1 MAKKP
6 PITNVTSGFSSTIA
20 LNNNFTS
27 LRDGFDNTLSLDGS
41 TPNAMQTELDL
52 ANNNIINAGSVET
65 DTLLLGGVLMT
76 PSGVDPV
83 YSGTISSFGA
93 SLIDDVDAAAGRATL
108 GLGTAATSSTTDF
121 VGTSGSGTITGDLDI
136 TGDLEV
142 TSDGLPSTV
151 LDRLNSDGTILELKK
166 DGTTVGSI
174 STKVDA
180 VDGVGDMYLGTGDT
194 GLFFHD
200 RNNQILPVD
209 TATGLTRNSIVHLG
223 STSAKFAQVHSATF
237 HGDGSNLTN
246 TPNKSFA
253 ESYVTYSGSTPT
265 QVDGYGFSSV
275 SRPAVGQTSFVFS
288 TAQPDTNYVVDIKF
302 QGGIGAGDARWS
314 SWVYAKSTTGYTVIF
329 RFVTLAASD
338 VDLWTT
344 ARRLT

>member
-1 MAKKP
+1 MSKKP

-27 LRDGFDNTLSLDGS
+27 LSDGFNNTLSLDGS

-93 SLIDDVDAAAGRATL
+93 SLIDDVDAAAGRTTL
-108 GLGTAATSSTTDF
+108 GLSTVASTGSYTDLSNQPSLNFASSAQGVLADSSVQPTDTQAESAWTTGTSTTE
-121 VGTSGSGTITGDLDI
+121 SLASPAKI
-136 TGDLEV
+136 
-142 TSDGLPSTV
+142 
-151 LDRLNSDGTILELKK
+151 K
-166 DGTTVGSI
+166 
-174 STKVDA
+174 
-180 VDGVGDMYLGTGDT
+180 
-194 GLFFHD
+194 
-200 RNNQILPVD
+200 
-209 TATGLTRNSIVHLG
+209 
-223 STSAKFAQVHSATF
+223 SAIESLVAS
-237 HGDGSNLTN
+237 
-246 TPNKSFA
+246 PKSFA
-253 ESYVTYSGSTPT
+253 ESYVTYSGTTPT

-288 TAQPDTNYVVDIKF
+288 TVQPDTDYVVDIKF

-314 SWVYAKSTTGYTVIF
+314 SWVYAKSTTGYTIIF
-329 RFVTLAASD
+329 RFVTLVAVD

>member
-1 MAKKP
+1 MAKTP
-6 PITNVTSGFSSTIA
+6 PITNVTSGFSSTTA

-27 LRDGFDNTLSLDGS
+27 LRDGFNNTLSLDGS

-93 SLIDDVDAAAGRATL
+93 SLIDDADAAAGRTTL
-108 GLGTAATSSTTDF
+108 GLSTVAATGSYTDLSNQPSLNFASSAQGALADSSIQPTDIQATSAWET
-121 VGTSGSGTITGDLDI
+121 GTSNTESLA
-136 TGDLEV
+136 
-142 TSDGLPSTV
+142 SP
-151 LDRLNSDGTILELKK
+151 
-166 DGTTVGSI
+166 
-174 STKVDA
+174 
-180 VDGVGDMYLGTGDT
+180 
-194 GLFFHD
+194 
-200 RNNQILPVD
+200 
-209 TATGLTRNSIVHLG
+209 
-223 STSAKFAQVHSATF
+223 AKIKAAIESLVAS
-237 HGDGSNLTN
+237 
-246 TPNKSFA
+246 PKSFA
-253 ESYVTYSGSTPT
+253 ESYVTYSGTTPT

-275 SRPAVGQTSFVFS
+275 SRPAIGQTSFVFS

-302 QGGIGAGDARWS
+302 QGGINAGDARWS
-314 SWVYAKSTTGYTVIF
+314 SWVYQKSTTGYTVIF

>member
-20 LNNNFTS
+20 LNSNFTS

-52 ANNNIINAGSVET
+52 ANNNIINAGNVET
-65 DTLLLGGVLMT
+65 DTLILGGVLMT

-93 SLIDDVDAAAGRATL
+93 SLIDDANAAAGRATL
-108 GLGTAATSSTTDF
+108 GLSTVASTGSYTDLSNQPSLNFASSAQGALADSSIQPTDTQATSAWETGTSTTE
-121 VGTSGSGTITGDLDI
+121 SLASPAKI
-136 TGDLEV
+136 
-142 TSDGLPSTV
+142 
-151 LDRLNSDGTILELKK
+151 K
-166 DGTTVGSI
+166 
-174 STKVDA
+174 
-180 VDGVGDMYLGTGDT
+180 
-194 GLFFHD
+194 
-200 RNNQILPVD
+200 
-209 TATGLTRNSIVHLG
+209 
-223 STSAKFAQVHSATF
+223 SAIESLVAS
-237 HGDGSNLTN
+237 
-246 TPNKSFA
+246 PKSFA
-253 ESYVTYSGSTPT
+253 ESYVTYSGTTPT

-288 TAQPDTNYVVDIKF
+288 TAQPDTDYVVDIKF
-302 QGGIGAGDARWS
+302 QGGIGASDARWS

-329 RFVTLAASD
+329 RFVTLATAD

>member
-1 MAKKP
+1 MSKKP

-20 LNNNFTS
+20 LNSNFTS
-27 LRDGFDNTLSLDGS
+27 LSDGFNNTLSLDGS

-93 SLIDDVDAAAGRATL
+93 SLIDDVDAAAGRTTL
-108 GLGTAATSSTTDF
+108 GLSTVASTGSYTDLSNQPSLNFASSAQGVLADSSVQPTDTQAESAWTTGTSTTE
-121 VGTSGSGTITGDLDI
+121 SLASPAKI
-136 TGDLEV
+136 
-142 TSDGLPSTV
+142 
-151 LDRLNSDGTILELKK
+151 K
-166 DGTTVGSI
+166 
-174 STKVDA
+174 
-180 VDGVGDMYLGTGDT
+180 
-194 GLFFHD
+194 
-200 RNNQILPVD
+200 
-209 TATGLTRNSIVHLG
+209 
-223 STSAKFAQVHSATF
+223 SAIESLVAS
-237 HGDGSNLTN
+237 
-246 TPNKSFA
+246 PKSFA
-253 ESYVTYSGSTPT
+253 ESYVTYSGTTPT

-288 TAQPDTNYVVDIKF
+288 TVQPDTDYVVDIKF

-314 SWVYAKSTTGYTVIF
+314 SWVYAKSTTGYTIIF
-329 RFVTLAASD
+329 RFVTLVAVD

>member
-52 ANNNIINAGSVET
+52 ANNNIINVGSVET

-93 SLIDDVDAAAGRATL
+93 SLIDDANAAAGRTTL
-108 GLGTAATSSTTDF
+108 GLSTVASTGSYTDLSNKPSLNFASPAQGALADSSIQPTDTQATSAWETGTSTTE
-121 VGTSGSGTITGDLDI
+121 SLASPAKI
-136 TGDLEV
+136 
-142 TSDGLPSTV
+142 
-151 LDRLNSDGTILELKK
+151 K
-166 DGTTVGSI
+166 
-174 STKVDA
+174 
-180 VDGVGDMYLGTGDT
+180 
-194 GLFFHD
+194 
-200 RNNQILPVD
+200 
-209 TATGLTRNSIVHLG
+209 
-223 STSAKFAQVHSATF
+223 SAIESLVAS
-237 HGDGSNLTN
+237 S
-246 TPNKSFA
+246 KSFA
-253 ESYVTYSGSTPT
+253 ESYVTYSGTTPT

-288 TAQPDTNYVVDIKF
+288 TAQPDTDYVVDIKF
-302 QGGIGAGDARWS
+302 QGGIGASDARWS

-329 RFVTLAASD
+329 RFVTLSASD

>member
-1 MAKKP
+1 MSKKP

-20 LNNNFTS
+20 LNSNFTS

-93 SLIDDVDAAAGRATL
+93 SLIDDANAAAGRTTL
-108 GLGTAATSSTTDF
+108 GLSTVAATGSYTDLSNQPSLNFASPAQGALADSSIQPTDIQATSSWET
-121 VGTSGSGTITGDLDI
+121 GTS
-136 TGDLEV
+136 
-142 TSDGLPSTV
+142 
-151 LDRLNSDGTILELKK
+151 
-166 DGTTVGSI
+166 TTESLASPAKI
-174 STKVDA
+174 K
-180 VDGVGDMYLGTGDT
+180 
-194 GLFFHD
+194 
-200 RNNQILPVD
+200 
-209 TATGLTRNSIVHLG
+209 
-223 STSAKFAQVHSATF
+223 SAIESLVAS
-237 HGDGSNLTN
+237 
-246 TPNKSFA
+246 PKSFA
-253 ESYVTYSGSTPT
+253 ESYVTYSGTTPT

-275 SRPAVGQTSFVFS
+275 SRPAVGSTVFVFS
-288 TAQPDTNYVVDIKF
+288 TAQPDTDYVVDIKF
-302 QGGIGAGDARWS
+302 QGGIGASDARWS
-314 SWVYAKSTTGYTVIF
+314 SWVFAKSTTGYTVMF
-329 RFVTLAASD
+329 RFVTLAAVD

>member
-6 PITNVTSGFSSTIA
+6 NITNVTSGFSSTIA

-52 ANNNIINAGSVET
+52 ANNNLINAGSVET

-93 SLIDDVDAAAGRATL
+93 SLIDDANAAAGRTTL
-108 GLGTAATSSTTDF
+108 GLSTVAATGSYTDLSNQPSLNFASSAQGALADSSIQPTDTQATSAWEAGTSTTE
-121 VGTSGSGTITGDLDI
+121 SLASPAKI
-136 TGDLEV
+136 
-142 TSDGLPSTV
+142 
-151 LDRLNSDGTILELKK
+151 K
-166 DGTTVGSI
+166 
-174 STKVDA
+174 
-180 VDGVGDMYLGTGDT
+180 
-194 GLFFHD
+194 
-200 RNNQILPVD
+200 
-209 TATGLTRNSIVHLG
+209 
-223 STSAKFAQVHSATF
+223 SAIESLVAS
-237 HGDGSNLTN
+237 
-246 TPNKSFA
+246 PKSFA
-253 ESYVTYSGSTPT
+253 ESYVTYSGTTPT

-275 SRPAVGQTSFVFS
+275 SRPAVGQTSLVFS
-288 TAQPDTNYVVDIKF
+288 TAQPNTDYVVDIKF
-302 QGGIGAGDARWS
+302 QGGIGASDARWS

-329 RFVTLAASD
+329 RFVTLSASD

>member
-6 PITNVTSGFSSTIA
+6 NITNVTSGFSSTIA

-52 ANNNIINAGSVET
+52 ANNNLINAGSVET

-93 SLIDDVDAAAGRATL
+93 SLIDDANAAAGRTTL
-108 GLGTAATSSTTDF
+108 GLSTVAATGSYTDLSNQPSLNFASSAQGALADSSIQPTDTQATSAWEAGTSTTE
-121 VGTSGSGTITGDLDI
+121 SLASPAKI
-136 TGDLEV
+136 
-142 TSDGLPSTV
+142 
-151 LDRLNSDGTILELKK
+151 K
-166 DGTTVGSI
+166 
-174 STKVDA
+174 
-180 VDGVGDMYLGTGDT
+180 
-194 GLFFHD
+194 
-200 RNNQILPVD
+200 
-209 TATGLTRNSIVHLG
+209 
-223 STSAKFAQVHSATF
+223 SAIESLVAS
-237 HGDGSNLTN
+237 
-246 TPNKSFA
+246 PKSFA
-253 ESYVTYSGSTPT
+253 ESYVTYSGTTPT

-288 TAQPDTNYVVDIKF
+288 TAQPDTDYVVDIKF

-329 RFVTLAASD
+329 RFVNFISI
-338 VDLWTT
+338 
-344 ARRLT
+344 RCRLMDNG

>member
-1 MAKKP
+1 MAKTP
-6 PITNVTSGFSSTIA
+6 PITNVTSGFSSTTA

-52 ANNNIINAGSVET
+52 ANNDIINAGSVET

-93 SLIDDVDAAAGRATL
+93 SLIDDVNAAAGRTTL
-108 GLGTAATSSTTDF
+108 GLSTVASTGSYTDLSNQPSFASTAQGALADSSIQPTDTQATSTWETGTSTTE
-121 VGTSGSGTITGDLDI
+121 SLASPAKI
-136 TGDLEV
+136 
-142 TSDGLPSTV
+142 
-151 LDRLNSDGTILELKK
+151 K
-166 DGTTVGSI
+166 
-174 STKVDA
+174 
-180 VDGVGDMYLGTGDT
+180 
-194 GLFFHD
+194 
-200 RNNQILPVD
+200 
-209 TATGLTRNSIVHLG
+209 
-223 STSAKFAQVHSATF
+223 SAIESLVEA
-237 HGDGSNLTN
+237 
-246 TPNKSFA
+246 PKSFA
-253 ESYVTYSGSTPT
+253 EAYITYSGSTPT

-288 TAQPDTNYVVDIKF
+288 TAQPDTNYVVDIKY
-302 QGGIGAGDARWS
+302 QGGIGASDARWL

-329 RFVTLAASD
+329 RFVTLAAGD